1 MQKVGGVAL
10 RIDVYLKG
18 NLSYY
23 QVEKLEHVVMEVE
36 MPITLKEILDKLG
49 IPASE
54 VEGAFLDGQWVP
66 VFEPLEKG
74 GRLDLVPIIGGG

>member
-1 MQKVGGVAL
+1 
-10 RIDVYLKG
+10 
-18 NLSYY
+18 
-23 QVEKLEHVVMEVE
+23 MEVE

-49 IPASE
+49 IPAPD